1 MWHQWAGGHVEWT
14 SWQLSVWDVK
24 SSLLQWE
31 DIGPV
36 SFDESRKMGSSFYGL
51 HNVKARLKAQQE
63 GSGHLESSWRNL
75 PKGGWEWSETCLL
88 SLSQLPWMENVV
100 SYLDQYHCPFLRD
113 PMQMLSYTCSVVN
126 RNRAIKLRPQNC
138 PKRWLWYWKAQLL
151 PNSPSDILIIR
162 SCLCWW
168 IFRTRL
174 RRQKHKA
181 WVGS

>member
-1 MWHQWAGGHVEWT
+1 MSWWTCRMDQLATVSLGCQEQPPAVRGHRTSKFWWEQEDGIFVLWAAQCQGQVEGPARGLWPPGILMKK
-14 SWQLSVWDVK
+14 SAQRRMRMVWDM
-24 SSLLQWE
+24 SS
-31 DIGPV
+31 
-36 SFDESRKMGSSFYGL
+36 
-51 HNVKARLKAQQE
+51 
-63 GSGHLESSWRNL
+63 
-75 PKGGWEWSETCLL
+75 L